1 MKKVC
6 LDAGV
11 LDFYMSENRTRQVK
25 MLMDEVRNHVIQ
37 AYIMNPVLSEVFF
50 HQCRTRGALEAA
62 VQLKNLLDNYPIE
75 FVDPDRDLLFSA
87 GKLRCQH
94 ASTLSYIDC
103 MSIAYCLDSGA
114 EFHTTEKKIKQIPHN
129 TLTRLRVVKYSW

>member
-1 MKKVC
+1 MNDMKNGNFSANV
-6 LDAGV
+6 
-11 LDFYMSENRTRQVK
+11 VK
-25 MLMDEVRNHVIQ
+25 
-37 AYIMNPVLSEVFF
+37 PVLSEVFF
-50 HQCRTRGALEAA
+50 HLCTTRGASEATI
-62 VQLKNLLDNYPIE
+62 QLKNLLDNYLIAL
-75 FVDPDRDLLFSA
+75 VDLDRDLLFSA

-129 TLTRLRVVKYSW
+129 TLARLRVVKYAW

>member
-1 MKKVC
+1 MKKAC
-6 LDAGV
+6 IDSGV
-11 LDFYMSENRTRQVK
+11 LDIYFSMNRSEKVK
-25 MLMDEVRNHVIQ
+25 SLMDNVARRNVSAQ
-37 AYIMNPVLSEVFF
+37 VVKPVLSEVFF
-50 HQCRTRGALEAA
+50 HLCKTRGAPEATI
-62 VQLKNLLDNYPIE
+62 QLKNLLDNYPIE
-75 FVDPDRDLLFSA
+75 LVDLDRDLLFSA

-129 TLTRLRVVKYSW
+129 TLARLSIVTYTW